1 MSYLMNTFYDF
12 ETSIRSRKAE
22 NNAVFVSQS
31 SKKKVYIRICKIL
44 TTIMITIPGRIYV
57 SKIVKFG
64 REAS

>member
-31 SKKKVYIRICKIL
+31 SKKKVYVFAK
-44 TTIMITIPGRIYV
+44 Y
-57 SKIVKFG
+57 
-64 REAS
+64 